1 MSYNTATW
9 RDELTISK
17 PETAVPPRPVE
28 KIERTDRQLVELVLS
43 GDERAFEDLFER
55 HRRLVG
61 RTAARYLKRPEEVE
75 EIIQIAFTKMYL
87 ELKSFR
93 GVHELSLAG
102 WLARITA
109 NACLDRLRSQRRRP
123 ENLECDMPETEDL
136 DRLRESLSGAAGG
149 EQMHVDRDLAEKLL
163 SRLSAEDRVLLELLY
178 LDELTT
184 PEAAEAM
191 GWSLSKAKLRAW
203 RAKRSLQKVLRN
215 LL

>member
-1 MSYNTATW
+1 MAVSSKGTGA
-9 RDELTISK
+9 LTHRAARS
-17 PETAVPPRPVE
+17 
-28 KIERTDRQLVELVLS
+28 DRQLVEMVLA

-61 RTAARYLKRPEEVE
+61 RTAGRYFRRPEEIE
-75 EIIQIAFTKMYL
+75 EIIQIAFTKMYM
-87 ELKSFR
+87 ELTNFR

-109 NACLDRLRSQRRRP
+109 NACLDRLRGQRRRP
-123 ENLECDMPETEDL
+123 ENLECDLPETEVL
-136 DRLRESLSGAAGG
+136 DNLRESFASG
-149 EQMHVDRDLAEKLL
+149 EQAHVDRDLAEKLL

-184 PEAAEAM
+184 PEAAEAL

-203 RAKRSLQKVLRN
+203 RARRSLQKVLKK